1 MWKEL
6 REPGGSV
13 VKDEAGRQTSRH
25 RRAEPQDLA
34 ENLKLY
40 SEPEVLPGC

>member
-1 MWKEL
+1 MKLED
-6 REPGGSV
+6 RPAGTGG
-13 VKDEAGRQTSRH
+13 
-25 RRAEPQDLA
+25 AEPQGLA